1 MEQNAFFSAQE
12 KVRLAQLYR
21 ELLKLSGNIL
31 YPDDCKKLKT
41 YLLEAAR
48 RNLIQRNV
56 FGMNPI
62 LNDME
67 TALIVASEIGLTR
80 GAILGIMVHT
90 CVRCGYCT
98 PEDVEREFG
107 VDVAGIIKGL
117 NRILELYEKNPS
129 VESENFRSLLLSFAE
144 DMRVVLIMIA
154 NRVNIMRKIKDT
166 ENEEARRKVSEE
178 AAYLYA
184 PLAHKLGLYRLKS
197 ELEDLSLKYL
207 EHDAYYLIKEKL
219 NATKKSRDEYIEKFI
234 RPIDEKLKKAGLKF
248 HMKGRT
254 KSIHSIWQKMKKQHC
269 GVEGIYDLFAIRII
283 LDSALEKE
291 KMECWQVYSIITD
304 MYQPNPKR
312 LRDWLSIPKSNGYES
327 LHITVLGPENKWVE
341 VQIRTERMDEIAER
355 GLAAHWR
362 YKGIKSGESGVDEW
376 LNNIRSALENNDDL
390 QLMDQFKMD
399 LYEDEV
405 FVFTPKG
412 DLFKFPKGATVLDF
426 AYTIHTNV
434 GDHCIGAKI
443 NEKNAPLRQKLNSG
457 DQVEIL
463 TANNQS
469 PKQDWL
475 NFVVTGK
482 ARAKIRQAL
491 KEMQAKQGAFAKEL
505 LERKFKNRKIEYDE
519 PTMMHVIK
527 KLGFKVVT
535 DFYKS
540 LADETTDVN
549 EVLDLYTEQQKIEAG
564 LAEHTPA
571 PSAENYNIP
580 SEAELKA
587 KTNDDVLV
595 IDQNL
600 KGLDFSLAK
609 CCQPIYGDDVFG
621 FVTVNGGIKIHRQ
634 DCPNAQELR
643 KRFGYRIVKARW
655 AGKRGSQYPITLK
668 VIGNDD
674 LGIVN
679 NITSIISK
687 EEKISLRSISIDSH
701 DGLFSGTLTVMLDDT
716 SKLQLLEKK
725 LKTIKGVNKCPATK
739 ADTCFTPYLYPS
751 ISANSNQRM
760 DFSSSSSLR
769 RDRRLDLSVNSST
782 DSAPLHKASSMFF
795 FSDSSATISC
805 SNSSISRRS
814 LNVILRFCSP

>member
-1 MEQNAFFSAQE
+1 
-12 KVRLAQLYR
+12 
-21 ELLKLSGNIL
+21 
-31 YPDDCKKLKT
+31 
-41 YLLEAAR
+41 
-48 RNLIQRNV
+48 
-56 FGMNPI
+56 
-62 LNDME
+62 
-67 TALIVASEIGLTR
+67 
-80 GAILGIMVHT
+80 
-90 CVRCGYCT
+90 
-98 PEDVEREFG
+98 
-107 VDVAGIIKGL
+107 
-117 NRILELYEKNPS
+117 
-129 VESENFRSLLLSFAE
+129 
-144 DMRVVLIMIA
+144 
-154 NRVNIMRKIKDT
+154 
-166 ENEEARRKVSEE
+166 
-178 AAYLYA
+178 
-184 PLAHKLGLYRLKS
+184 
-197 ELEDLSLKYL
+197 
-207 EHDAYYLIKEKL
+207 
-219 NATKKSRDEYIEKFI
+219 
-234 RPIDEKLKKAGLKF
+234 
-248 HMKGRT
+248 MKGRT

-519 PTMMHVIK
+519 PTIMHVIK

-540 LADETTDVN
+540 LADETTDIN

-725 LKTIKGVNKCPATK
+725 LKTIKGVK
-739 ADTCFTPYLYPS
+739 
-751 ISANSNQRM
+751 Q
-760 DFSSSSSLR
+760 
-769 RDRRLDLSVNSST
+769 V
-782 DSAPLHKASSMFF
+782 
-795 FSDSSATISC
+795 
-805 SNSSISRRS
+805 SR
-814 LNVILRFCSP
+814 N